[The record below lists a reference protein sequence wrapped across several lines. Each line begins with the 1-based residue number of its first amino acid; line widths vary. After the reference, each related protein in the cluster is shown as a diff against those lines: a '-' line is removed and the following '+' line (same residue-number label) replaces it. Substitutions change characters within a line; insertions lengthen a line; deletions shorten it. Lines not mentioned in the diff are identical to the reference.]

1 MLERIKLLL
10 NRLND
15 EDDELLSLLMNI
27 CREEAYIYC
36 NLSEYSTDLDN
47 IVIEMVIER
56 FNRIGSESTKSQ
68 SSSGVSAQYFDGV
81 YSDKVYKMLN
91 KHRKLR
97 TL

>member
-15 EDDELLSLLMNI
+15 DDDELLALLMQM
-27 CREEAYIYC
+27 CREEATNYC
-36 NLSEYSTDLDN
+36 NLEEYSTDLDS

-56 FNRIGSESTKSQ
+56 YNRIGSEALTSQ
-68 SSSGVSAQYFDGV
+68 STSGVSASYFDGV
-81 YSDKVYKMLN
+81 YSDKVYTMLK
-91 KHRKLR
+91 KHRRLR

>member
-1 MLERIKLLL
+1 MLEKIKLLL

-15 EDDELLSLLMNI
+15 EDDELLSLLMEI
-27 CREEAYIYC
+27 CKEEAYVYC
-36 NLSEYSTDLDN
+36 NLTEYTSILDN

-56 FNRIGSESTKSQ
+56 FNRIGSESTQSQ
-68 SSSGVSAQYFDGV
+68 SSSGVSTQYFDGV
-81 YSDKVYKMLN
+81 YSDKIYTMLK